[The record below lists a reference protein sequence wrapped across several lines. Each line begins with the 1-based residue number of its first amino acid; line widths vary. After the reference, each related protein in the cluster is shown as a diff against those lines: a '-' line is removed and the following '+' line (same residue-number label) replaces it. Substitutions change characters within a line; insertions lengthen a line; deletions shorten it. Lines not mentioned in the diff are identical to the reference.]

1 MIRTFFITVCSTV
14 LLTATPVLAQNAAV
28 RAITSVQGDLY
39 RFQNN
44 NHFSVFLVTSEGVIA
59 SDPIDREAALWLK
72 QEIQA
77 RFQQPVKY
85 LVYSHDHRDHISGG
99 EVFDEAVVVSHVGTK
114 EKIIGE
120 QRPTALPD
128 LTYSQTMTIELGG
141 KTVELIHAGRNH
153 SDNSTVLF
161 FPEER
166 AVFAVDF
173 ISVDR
178 MPYRTLNDSNI
189 PDWFDSMKMVE
200 ALDFDIMLPGHGV
213 VGTKADVTEHR
224 MYLELLYAT
233 VLKGVRAGQGLEAMI
248 EQVRFDQYDHFEQ
261 YESALPLNIQG
272 MYRMITANR
281 VGN

>member
-1 MIRTFFITVCSTV
+1 MFKASQIIACIAI
-14 LLTATPVLAQNAAV
+14 LLTAAPLSAQNAPI
-28 RAITSVQGDLY
+28 RAITRVQGDLY

-44 NHFSVFLVTSEGVIA
+44 NHFSVFLVTPEGVIA

-72 QEIQA
+72 QEIQV
-77 RFQQPVKY
+77 RFQQPVRY

-99 EVFDEAVVVSHVGTK
+99 EVFDDAVVVSHVGTK

-120 QRPTALPD
+120 QRPTALPEV
-128 LTYSQTMTIELGG
+128 TFSHTMTIELGG
-141 KTVELIHAGRNH
+141 KTVELIYVGRNH
-153 SDNSTVLF
+153 SDNSTVMY

-173 ISVDR
+173 VSVDR
-178 MPYRTLNDSNI
+178 MPYRTLNDSYI
-189 PDWFDSMKMVE
+189 PDWFDSMKKVE

-213 VGTKADVTEHR
+213 VGTRADVTEHR
-224 MYLELLYAT
+224 MYLELLYAA
-233 VLKGVRAGQGLEAMI
+233 VLEGVRAGEALEAMI
-248 EQVRFDQYDHFEQ
+248 DRVRFDQYDHFEQ